1 MYFLAIIGG
10 GPAGYTAAERALQ
23 QGRSVVLFEQKAL
36 GGTCL
41 NEGCIPTKTLL
52 YSAKLYAS
60 SRDASKYGV
69 SAEKVVFDYQKI
81 CQRKNKVIRKLQA
94 GIRTKLNAE
103 NFLMVQG
110 EAVVTAYE
118 PGKITVSC
126 NGATYEAENLLLC
139 PGSKNWQPTLPG
151 LDSENVWNSSDALA
165 ATALPDSVAIVGGGV
180 VGIEFAVL
188 YSSLG
193 IHVDVLEL
201 LPEILG
207 NMDVEMASQLRV
219 DLSKRGIS
227 FHLGAALKAISG
239 HDVLYEQE
247 GQEKSISADK
257 VIVCMGRRP
266 NRSAL
271 GCLDLQM
278 EKAGIWVDAAMRTS
292 LPNVYAAGDITGFS
306 MLAHT
311 AVREAEV
318 AVSQMLGGG
327 DEMCYDAIPAVVYS
341 NPELAGVGETEKSLH
356 EKGIAFRVHKLPMA
370 FSGRFVAENEA
381 VNGLCK
387 ILAHSETGR
396 VLGVHLLGNGAS
408 EIINTAALAIGQQLT
423 VDQWKQ
429 SVFAHPT
436 VSEILKET
444 LYAAE

>member
-60 SRDASKYGV
+60 VRDASKYGV
-69 SAEKVVFDYQKI
+69 SAENAAFDYSKI
-81 CQRKNKVIRKLQA
+81 SQRKNKVVRKLQA
-94 GIRTKLNAE
+94 GIRAKLNSDKCL
-103 NFLMVQG
+103 FVQG
-110 EAVVTAYE
+110 TATVSAYA
-118 PGKITVSC
+118 PGRITLSC
-126 NGATYEAENLLLC
+126 NGETYDAENLLLC
-139 PGSKNWQPTLPG
+139 TGSRNWQPALPG
-151 LDSENVWNSSDALA
+151 LDSENVWSSTDALS
-165 ATALPDSVAIVGGGV
+165 ATSLPDSVVIVGGGV
-180 VGIEFAVL
+180 VGVEFAVL
-188 YSSLG
+188 YQSFG
-193 IHVDVLEL
+193 VHVDVVEL

-207 NMDVEMASQLRV
+207 NMDAELVSQLRA

-227 FHLGAALKAISG
+227 FHLGAALKAVSG
-239 HDVLYEQE
+239 HDVFYGQD
-247 GQEKSISADK
+247 GQEKTLSADK
-257 VIVCMGRRP
+257 IIVCMGRRP
-266 NRSAL
+266 DLSAL
-271 GCLDLQM
+271 GCLELQM
-278 EKAGIWVDAAMRTS
+278 GRTGVWVDAAMRTS

-318 AVSQMLGGG
+318 AVSQMLGNGQT
-327 DEMCYDAIPAVVYS
+327 MRYNAIPAVVYS
-341 NPELAGVGETEKSLH
+341 NPELAGVGETEKSLQD
-356 EKGIAFRVHKLPMA
+356 KGITFRIHELPMS

-381 VNGLCK
+381 ANGLCK
-387 ILAHSETGR
+387 ILVHSETER
-396 VLGVHLLGNGAS
+396 ILGVHLLGNGAS
-408 EIINTAALAIGQQLT
+408 EIINTAALAIEQGLT
-423 VDQWKQ
+423 LNQWKQ

-444 LYAAE
+444 LYAE